1 MSNGN
6 YVKWEMLNGNVKWEC
21 EMGISNG
28 KIVKWEKCQMV
39 RIHFSV
45 MGKWQMF

>member
-21 EMGISNG
+21 EMGNLSTKKNI
-28 KIVKWEKCQMV
+28 KWEKCQMGG
-39 RIHFSV
+39 I
-45 MGKWQMF
+45 KK